1 MTKKTLNEFWI
12 GLIATIAVGALMGAV
27 IYYAL
32 VVERYT
38 AVTEDTVEF
47 ETIEDEE
54 VEVVVTSKIEATPTP
69 STTVVESVKKEVAI
83 FDIALEEELQLHI
96 LNECEKYGIDPA
108 VVTAM
113 AYMESRYQANAVGDK
128 GNSLGLLQIQPRWNE
143 ARMEKLGCTDLLDP
157 YQNVTVAVDILA
169 EMLEHY
175 NGNIEKAVTAYNM
188 GMTGAYNNCFSKGVN
203 ASQYTQKVLL
213 KAGELRTAAYTIT
226 IE

>member
-1 MTKKTLNEFWI
+1 MTKKRHNEFWI
-12 GLIATIAVGALMGAV
+12 ALVMTIAVGALMGSLF
-27 IYYAL
+27 YYAL
-32 VVERYT
+32 VIERYT
-38 AVTEDTVEF
+38 EISEDTVQF
-47 ETIEDEE
+47 ETNDVD

-69 STTVVESVKKEVAI
+69 STTVVETVKREVAI
-83 FDIALEEELQLHI
+83 FDVALEEELQLHI
-96 LNECEKYGIDPA
+96 LSECEKYGIDPA
-108 VVTAM
+108 VITAM
-113 AYMESRYQANAVGDK
+113 AYMESRYQADAVGDK

-143 ARMEKLGCTDLLDP
+143 ARMERLGCTDLFDP

-203 ASQYTQKVLL
+203 ASQYTQKVLV
-213 KAGELRTAAYTIT
+213 KAGELRMAAYTIE